1 MRGVVLLGRSFCN
14 GMLLAIPTMRRPL
27 SGVALVEA
35 FGKLLGRHAFD
46 APGLLEDGLA
56 TLLGDVLEPLEGD
69 LPIDGVV
76 DAPNRLEG
84 TRLAMQ
90 QLGLVA
96 CRETVAARVD
106 GLSVMLDEGVVWE
119 PDAPKRL
126 SRLVA
131 AMLLHHPLGEV
142 DPGRPL
148 VAARSLGL
156 LLGWLLEFHD
166 VTSSLGLNGKLQS
179 TLSALHEGLKQGRW
193 GISEP
198 NVH

>member
-14 GMLLAIPTMRRPL
+14 GMLLAIPTMRSPP

-56 TLLGDVLEPLEGD
+56 TFLGDVLEPLEGD

-84 TRLAMQ
+84 ASLAVK
-90 QLGLVA
+90 QLGLEA
-96 CRETVAARVD
+96 GGEAVAAHVD
-106 GLSVMLDEGVVWE
+106 GLPIMSDVRVVRE
-119 PDAPKRL
+119 PNAPKRL
-126 SRLVA
+126 SRLVV
-131 AMLLHHPLGEV
+131 AMLLYHPLGKV
-142 DPGRPL
+142 NPGRPL
-148 VAARSLGL
+148 VAAISLGL

-166 VTSSLGLNGKLQS
+166 GT
-179 TLSALHEGLKQGRW
+179 
-193 GISEP
+193 
-198 NVH
+198 